1 MATTKYIVN
10 NLSGQTIT
18 GDLTI
23 QGSLVVTGTSTSSN
37 AIAKYSA
44 LLTQTG
50 SIIGTS
56 LGDFN
61 QGLIIGETYTI
72 TTFETGDDFSNIAD
86 VQSGIINETGCVF
99 IATGET
105 PTAWS
110 RDSQLTSLGEL
121 IVDVLEN
128 DLGFDISW
136 EQNPFGGSGYYIGV
150 NSSLGPIINQFPRNR
165 TKITSEIKEPFNSSS
180 FPFLIPIVASLEGGA
195 KDCAVFI
202 EVLDGDAYTD
212 NLLYYTPIDI
222 SIKID
227 FDTTPIQVY
236 GENISGF
243 PYGDISVTLYAG
255 NTEVLTFSNNTYA
268 GVNTIAELV
277 AELNSDSNTNFL
289 GTYSVNENVEDGVI
303 LTMATNLKNQFSPNN
318 TLTFEVFNNSPAVKK

>member
-10 NLSGQTIT
+10 NLTGQTIT

-23 QGSLVVTGTSTSSN
+23 QGSLVVTGTSTN

-50 SIIGTS
+50 SINGTY

-61 QGLIIGETYTI
+61 EGLIIGETYTI

-105 PTAWS
+105 PTVWS
-110 RDSQLTSLGEL
+110 NGSELTSLGEL
-121 IVDVLEN
+121 IVNVLEN

-136 EQNPFGGSGYYIGV
+136 GQNPFGGSGYYIGV

-165 TKITSEIKEPFNSSS
+165 TKIASEIKYALNTEGFATV
-180 FPFLIPIVASLEGGA
+180 IPGITSLDGDY
-195 KDCAVFI
+195 KDGAVFI
-202 EVLDGDAYTD
+202 DVLYGDGLTD

-222 SIKID
+222 TIKRD
-227 FDTTPIQVY
+227 FDTTPILVY
-236 GENISGF
+236 GENISRL
-243 PYGDISVTLYAG
+243 PYGNISVTLYAG
-255 NTEVLTFSNNTYA
+255 NTELTTFSNDTYDE
-268 GVNTIAELV
+268 VNNITELV
-277 AELNSDSNTNFL
+277 AELNSDSNINFL

-318 TLTFEVFNNSPAVKK
+318 TLTFEVFNNSPDVKK